1 MKDVRG
7 AVASRAQDA
16 AEGVADVAK
25 KGRTALLAGGA
36 AAAGVAAT
44 LFVAQRQRQR
54 PKVLGVKLPAR
65 NGLDPRALL
74 PKRRPDL
81 KRDVQNLATKVSDAA
96 DRADQIGQRVSS
108 VASSVKQVSETTNKA
123 AKKA

>member
-1 MKDVRG
+1 
-7 AVASRAQDA
+7 
-16 AEGVADVAK
+16 
-25 KGRTALLAGGA
+25 
-36 AAAGVAAT
+36 
-44 LFVAQRQRQR
+44 
-54 PKVLGVKLPAR
+54 VKLPAR